1 MIQHHPLP
9 EPVISVTD
17 VVKTYPGVRAVDGIS
32 FAVQAGE
39 IFGLLG
45 PNGAGKSTTLGIIEG
60 VRRPDGGQVRV
71 LGRDVQR
78 ETAAVKRRIGV
89 QLQSTSLLPDLSA
102 VEQVE
107 LFARLYGRPLDR
119 TAALALLDRVDL
131 RAKAGALPATLSG
144 GQAQRLALALALV
157 NDPEIVFLDEPTSG
171 LDPQARHSL
180 WDTVRALA
188 AEGRTVVLTTH
199 YMEEAEALCHR
210 VGIVDGGKLLALDT
224 PGALINT
231 LHGRSSITTAA
242 ALPAAALAAL
252 PGVRD
257 VRSEGPSV
265 RLQTDDV
272 PATVGALLDLARQA
286 GVSLRDLLIQQ
297 PSLEDVFLQLTG
309 RRIRA

>member
-1 MIQHHPLP
+1 MIQRHPLP
-9 EPVISVTD
+9 EPVIQVSD
-17 VVKTYPGVRAVDGIS
+17 LVKTYPGVRAVDGIS

-119 TAALALLDRVDL
+119 GGALALLDRVDL

-242 ALPAAALAAL
+242 ALPTAALAAL
-252 PGVRD
+252 PGVTA
-257 VRSEGPSV
+257 VQSEGPSV

>member
-1 MIQHHPLP
+1 MIKHHPLP
-9 EPVISVTD
+9 EPVISVTNL
-17 VVKTYPGVRAVDGIS
+17 VKSYPGVCAVDGIS
-32 FAVQAGE
+32 FTVQAGE

-60 VRRPDGGQVRV
+60 VRRPDGGTVCV
-71 LGRDVQR
+71 LGQDVGR
-78 ETAAVKRRIGV
+78 AMAAVKRRIGV

-107 LFARLYGRPLDR
+107 LFARLYGRVLDR
-119 TAALALLDRVDL
+119 SGALALLDRVDL
-131 RAKAGALPATLSG
+131 RAKARALPATLSG

-180 WDTVRALA
+180 WDIVRALA

-199 YMEEAEALCHR
+199 YMEEAEVLCHR

-231 LHGRSSITTAA
+231 LRGRSSITTAA
-242 ALPAAALAAL
+242 ALPTEALAAL
-252 PGVRD
+252 PGVTH
-257 VRSEGPSV
+257 VQSEGPTV
-265 RLQTDDV
+265 RLETDDV
-272 PATVGALLDLARQA
+272 PTTVGALLELARQA